1 VSRSSP
7 EAGALTNVITR
18 LRRALRRSIRT
29 DYPWESLPMAQV
41 EVLLC
46 VNENKRVRI
55 GEVAALLRLAPN
67 TTSGLIQQVVSAG
80 FAERSPDPADRRV
93 STVSLTDEGRQ
104 RLREWMSA
112 HESRIDRALTQMSVE
127 ERAAVAAALP
137 ALARLAEHLADDAD
151 AGADRPRPVDD
162 EDPETETV
170 DSNES
175 TAS

>member
-1 VSRSSP
+1 
-7 EAGALTNVITR
+7 
-18 LRRALRRSIRT
+18 
-29 DYPWESLPMAQV
+29 MAQV

-80 FAERSPDPADRRV
+80 LAERNPDPADRRV
-93 STVSLTDEGRQ
+93 STVSLTDNGRQ

-112 HESRIDRALTQMSVE
+112 HEQRIDRALTQMSAAD
-127 ERAAVAAALP
+127 RAAVAAALP

-151 AGADRPRPVDD
+151 AGATEARPVDD
-162 EDPETETV
+162 DEPETEPAHR
-170 DSNES
+170 DES
-175 TAS
+175 AVS